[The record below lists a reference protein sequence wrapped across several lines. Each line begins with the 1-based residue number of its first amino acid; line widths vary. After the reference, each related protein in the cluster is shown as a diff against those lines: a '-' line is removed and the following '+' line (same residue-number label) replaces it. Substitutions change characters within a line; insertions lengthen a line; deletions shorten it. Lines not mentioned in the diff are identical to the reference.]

1 VIGSLRGTLLDRQP
15 ARTGGGAEVTVE
27 VGGVGYRVTV
37 SPGALGQLGDMGG
50 AVFLHIHTHVRE
62 EALVLYGFPTREE
75 RTVFEELLGAP
86 GIGPSVALAI
96 LATHSPPALRRIAR
110 TDDADALCLVP
121 GIGKKTAA
129 KLLIEL
135 KTRLG
140 SGDESDGPALRVVGP
155 DGDLGAPRSAHAEVR
170 AALSGLGYDAGEI
183 AAAVRTLPEDGA
195 VDDLLRSALR
205 SLAMAR

>member
-27 VGGVGYRVTV
+27 VAGVGYRVV
-37 SPGALGQLGDMGG
+37 VAPAAVGMLGDTGG
-50 AVFLHIHTHVRE
+50 PVFLHVHTHVRE
-62 EALVLYGFPTREE
+62 DAMVLYGFPTREE

-96 LATHSPPALRRIAR
+96 VSVHSPAALRRIAR

-140 SGDESDGPALRVVGP
+140 PGDVGDGPALRVVGP
-155 DGDLGAPRSAHAEVR
+155 DGDVGRSAHAEVR
-170 AALSGLGYDAGEI
+170 AALSGLGYAPDEVAS
-183 AAAVRTLPEDGA
+183 AVRALPDDGA
-195 VDDLLRSALR
+195 VDEMLRTALR